1 MLTESQERLLMERT
15 AEGDRSAFRQLFDNY
30 YPVVFGFMKSL
41 LQVKEDA
48 SDVAQEAFIA
58 AVVSRMPEQRRKIFI
73 MVRLLIIL
81 FRVVMEVLML
91 IRMI

>member
-1 MLTESQERLLMERT
+1 MLTESKERLLMERT

-48 SDVAQEAFIA
+48 SDVA
-58 AVVSRMPEQRRKIFI
+58 
-73 MVRLLIIL
+73 
-81 FRVVMEVLML
+81 
-91 IRMI
+91 